1 MILVTCQVREVNMNS
16 PKVPEDKKIPTNLTE
31 LDFEILS
38 KLGGKEKAIRV
49 MRIISAIRQE
59 RLARKTTN

>member
-1 MILVTCQVREVNMNS
+1 MNS
-16 PKVPEDKKIPTNLTE
+16 PKIPEEKKIPTNLTE
-31 LDFEILS
+31 LDFEIFS
-38 KLGGKEKAIRV
+38 NQGGKEYAIRV